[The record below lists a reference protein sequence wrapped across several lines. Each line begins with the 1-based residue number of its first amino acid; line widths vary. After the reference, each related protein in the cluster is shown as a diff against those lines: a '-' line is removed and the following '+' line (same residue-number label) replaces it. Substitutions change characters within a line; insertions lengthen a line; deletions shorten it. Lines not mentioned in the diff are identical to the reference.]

1 MANDAM
7 GNTSHVDR
15 ANSRVASSARKVRAP
30 AYTLTHSLL
39 AEYGGAVLCMDER
52 AIGKHHRLHAVRPDA
67 SLNVPIFR
75 NDVIEIDGTV
85 RTVSDLNEQREP
97 PALIRVDIRGPI
109 EQRAG
114 YHDQCGGWSDGH
126 DAIAERLS
134 NALETSDVLLV
145 IDSPGGA
152 HAGLQEAVKQVLK
165 EKELHGRRVT
175 VYADEMIG
183 SAAYWWAAVVGDE
196 IFGPES
202 AQIGSIGARAGHQSV
217 AGALEREGI
226 ATTYFVWP
234 GPGKVAFAPELPL
247 SELGAQRGNRD
258 TAAAGEAFAKA
269 IGPRRGLTRDEI
281 VDLDA
286 DVLTGFSAVKARL
299 ADGVASL
306 DEVMNYALALASRG
320 DTMQVRAEGQDDPK
334 SPDEVRA
341 EEPQKPGH
349 PEPDGDEPE
358 GEDEG
363 DEPDGDE
370 PPVPAAKYCAQCGN
384 KLKAEAEEE
393 PETGDPDAEDS
404 AEEDDDT
411 KAKMRNQ
418 PPPERE
424 RQSASAIA
432 GLFGLRADSSLPAV
446 KSAAIAYAN
455 LGKAVMSA
463 TGDKSPD
470 AARGALKALIDDASE
485 VMKLRAD
492 LKSLRSKVNSKE
504 RTELLTKLTAAD
516 PDRYPRGDLFIDR
529 EENGKII
536 TTPSPVYAEMKLA
549 TLRGL
554 VESKTA
560 GAPAK
565 RSSNPFEPSKT
576 AADGAKRTA
585 RVATVTEGKPGF
597 IRNIAARSTASAQE
611 LAQSTAALEEAGLI

>member
-1 MANDAM
+1 M

-15 ANSRVASSARKVRAP
+15 AGLRVSGTKRKVRAP

-52 AIGKHHRLHAVRPDA
+52 AIGKHHRLYAARPDA
-67 SLNVPIFR
+67 SMNAPVFR

-85 RTVSDLNEQREP
+85 RTVADLVEPQEP
-97 PALIRVDIRGPI
+97 PAVIRVDIRGPI
-109 EQRAG
+109 EQRSC
-114 YHDQCGGWSDGH
+114 YHDPCGGWSDGH
-126 DAIAERLS
+126 DAIAERLC

-202 AQIGSIGARAGHQSV
+202 AQIGSIGARAVHQSA

-226 ATTYFVWP
+226 ATTYFAWP

-269 IGPRRGLTRDEI
+269 VGPRRGLTRDEI

-299 ADGVASL
+299 SNGVASL
-306 DEVMNYALALASRG
+306 DEVMDYALALASRG
-320 DTMQVRAEGQDDPK
+320 DTMQVRAEGQEDPK

-370 PPVPAAKYCAQCGN
+370 PPAPAAKYCAQCGN

-393 PETGDPDAEDS
+393 PETDDPDAEDS
-404 AEEDDDT
+404 AEEPDGDER
-411 KAKMRNQ
+411 AKMRNQ

-463 TGDKSPD
+463 TGAKSPD

-485 VMKLRAD
+485 VAKLRAD
-492 LKSLRSKVNSKE
+492 LKSLRTKVNAKE

-516 PDRYPRGDLFIDR
+516 PDRYPRGDLFVDR
-529 EENGKII
+529 EENGKTV

-560 GAPAK
+560 HAPAK

-576 AADGAKRTA
+576 AAESAKRA
-585 RVATVTEGKPGF
+585 SRVATVTEGKPGF
-597 IRNIAARSTASAQE
+597 IQNIAVRSTASAQE